1 MQEKTNLLR
10 ARAKRLAAPLLALG
24 VILFTAA
31 FVFGHKHVDAATAA
45 SEPTTPINN
54 ASIDPLLA
62 LDQAT
67 EAVASRVTPAVVNI
81 AVTSRTTDQSA
92 EGPEGSGENPFS
104 QFFGP
109 GSGQGPGQDGPGAGP
124 QFRGRGMG
132 QGQRRIE
139 HGIGSGVII
148 SPDGYIVTN
157 DHVVDGAVEVRV
169 TLHDRRSFPAKVIG
183 TDKLTDLAVVKVN
196 ATDLPTIGWGDS
208 TKLIP
213 GQSVL
218 AIGSPFGYFRFSVT
232 RGIVSAV
239 DRPNPYTDDA
249 RKPGGFIQT
258 DAAINPGNSGGP
270 LVNAHGQLVGI
281 NTFLISSTGAFAGA
295 GFAIPTQ
302 TVHPVVDALI
312 KSGVVHHGYL
322 GIGLNDVT
330 PENAKFFNLTGNTGA
345 LIAQVTPNSP
355 ASRAGLK
362 AGDVVTS
369 VDGQTVDTGSD
380 LQVAVSEVAPG
391 TRVQLD
397 VERNGHPQKVE
408 VTVGEYHKE
417 QEVAAAAGN
426 EELSHARL
434 GVAISDLTP
443 EVRQQLNLPSDVQ
456 GVAIAQVQPASPAED
471 AGLSG
476 GDVILEVNRQP
487 VKSAQQFKDD
497 VQQSPAGKDMLLLV
511 WANGGSSYRVVHPQS
526 GSGSSGL

>member
-1 MQEKTNLLR
+1 MHEETNLLR
-10 ARAKRLAAPLLALG
+10 ARTRRFVAPVLALAL
-24 VILFTAA
+24 ILFTGA
-31 FVFGHKHVDAATAA
+31 FVFGHKHVDAATAPD
-45 SEPTTPINN
+45 SPTTPINN

-81 AVTSRTTDQSA
+81 AVTSRGHEEPAEAQGDDQGGQG
-92 EGPEGSGENPFS
+92 EQENPFS

-109 GSGQGPGQDGPGAGP
+109 GFGP
-124 QFRGRGMG
+124 QGRGRGMQ
-132 QGQRRIE
+132 QGPQQIE

-157 DHVVDGAVEVRV
+157 NHVVDGAMEVRV

-183 TDKLTDLAVVKVN
+183 TDKLTDLAVVKID

-208 TKLIP
+208 TKLVP

-218 AIGSPFGYFRFSVT
+218 AIGNPFGYFRFSVT

-239 DRPNPYTDDA
+239 DRPNPYSDDA

-270 LVNAHGQLVGI
+270 LVDAHGQLIGI
-281 NTFLISSTGAFAGA
+281 NTFLISNTGSFSGA

-302 TVHPVVDALI
+302 TVHPVVASLI

-322 GIGLNDVT
+322 GVALNDVT
-330 PENAKFFNLTGNTGA
+330 PDNAKFFNLTGNTGA
-345 LIAQVTPNSP
+345 LIAQVTPNAP
-355 ASRAGLK
+355 ASRAGIK
-362 AGDVVTS
+362 QGDVVTG
-369 VDGQTVDTGSD
+369 VNGQTVDTGSD

-391 TRVQLD
+391 TKIQLD
-397 VERNGHPQKVE
+397 VQRNGHSEKID

-417 QEVAAAAGN
+417 QEVAAATSDESG
-426 EELSHARL
+426 HARL
-434 GVAISDLTP
+434 GISISDLTP
-443 EVRQQLNLPSDVQ
+443 EIRQQLNLPSEVQ
-456 GVAIAQVQPASPAED
+456 GVAVAQVQPASPAED
-471 AGLSG
+471 AGLTG

-487 VKSAQQFKDD
+487 VKSAEQFRDD
-497 VQQSPAGKDMLLLV
+497 VQHQPTGKDMLLLV
-511 WANGGSSYRVVHPQS
+511 WANGGASYRVVHPANA
-526 GSGSSGL
+526 GSNGM

>member
-1 MQEKTNLLR
+1 MHVETNLLR
-10 ARAKRLAAPLLALG
+10 AKGKRFIAPLLAFAL
-24 VILFTAA
+24 ILFTGA
-31 FVFGHKHVDAATAA
+31 FVFGHKHVDAAT
-45 SEPTTPINN
+45 SPDNQTTPINN

-81 AVTSRTTDQSA
+81 AVTSHATEQATQA
-92 EGPEGSGENPFS
+92 EGEGEGDNPFS

-109 GSGQGPGQDGPGAGP
+109 GFGQGQGQGQGPG
-124 QFRGRGMG
+124 FG
-132 QGQRRIE
+132 QGQGRGQRQIE

-148 SPDGYIVTN
+148 TPDGYIVTN
-157 DHVVDGAVEVRV
+157 NHVVEGAMEVRV
-169 TLHDRRSFPAKVIG
+169 TMHDRRSFPAKVIG
-183 TDKLTDLAVVKVN
+183 TDKLTDLAVIKID
-196 ATDLPTIGWGDS
+196 AKDLPTIGWGDS
-208 TKLIP
+208 TKLVP

-239 DRPNPYTDDA
+239 DRPNPYTDDP

-302 TVHPVVDALI
+302 TIHPVVDALI
-312 KSGVVHHGYL
+312 KNGVVHHGYV
-322 GIGLNDVT
+322 GVSLNDVT

-355 ASRAGLK
+355 ASRAGIK
-362 AGDVVTS
+362 SGDVVTG
-369 VDGQTVDTGSD
+369 VNGQQVETGSD
-380 LQVAVSEVAPG
+380 LQVVVSEEAPG
-391 TRVQLD
+391 TKIQLD
-397 VERNGHPQKVE
+397 VVRNGQPQKIE
-408 VTVGEYHKE
+408 LTVGEYHKD
-417 QEVAAAAGN
+417 QEVAAAASDESG
-426 EELSHARL
+426 HARL
-434 GVAISDLTP
+434 GIAISDLTP
-443 EVRQQLNLPSDVQ
+443 EIRQQLNLPSQVE
-456 GVAIAQVQPASPAED
+456 GVAVAQVQPASPAED

-476 GDVILEVNRQP
+476 GDVITEINRQP
-487 VKSAQQFKDD
+487 VKSAEQFRND
-497 VQQSPAGKDMLLLV
+497 VKQLPVGKDLLLLV
-511 WANGGSSYRVVHPQS
+511 WANGGSSYRVVHPAA
-526 GSGSSGL
+526 GSGSNGE